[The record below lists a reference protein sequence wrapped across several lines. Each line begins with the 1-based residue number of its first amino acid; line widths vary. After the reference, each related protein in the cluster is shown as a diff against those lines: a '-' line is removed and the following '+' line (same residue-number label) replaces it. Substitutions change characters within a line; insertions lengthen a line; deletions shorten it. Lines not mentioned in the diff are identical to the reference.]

1 MTPSNQ
7 DEARQILDVAKK
19 IQRAYRLRKTIDTY
33 VNDSLAYVPGHVRD
47 ALKEPRGALTVEM
60 DDLLKSLDSNS
71 AWGMVKS
78 NIAYELGDL
87 SPEKL
92 LNVLRIVPALVAAM
106 GLVFQDDAL
115 PKPKKPEAMM
125 AESYFKAITACLSG
139 NTYRMV
145 DDIAKRLDEK
155 EPLFSHSEQRLRQA
169 LALLVQQGKVVHKKL
184 ISGHDSWRKPRRK
197 AR

>member
-1 MTPSNQ
+1 MTPRNQ
-7 DEARQILDVAKK
+7 DEAREILDVAKR

-33 VNDSLAYVPGHVRD
+33 VNDNLAHVPGHVRD

-60 DDLLKSLDSNS
+60 DDLLKLLESNS

-78 NIAYELGDL
+78 GIAYELGDL
-87 SPEKL
+87 SPERL
-92 LNVLRIVPALVAAM
+92 MNVLRVLPVFVSAM
-106 GLVFQDDAL
+106 QLVFKDETL
-115 PKPKKPEAMM
+115 PKPKPEAMM
-125 AESYFKAITACLSG
+125 AEPYFKAIIACLSG

-169 LALLVQQGKVVHKKL
+169 LALLVQQGKIVHKKL

-197 AR
+197 SR

>member
-7 DEARQILDVAKK
+7 DEARQILDVAKR

-33 VNDSLAYVPGHVRD
+33 VNDNLAHVPGHVRD

-60 DDLLKSLDSNS
+60 DDLLKLLESNS

-78 NIAYELGDL
+78 GIAYELGDL
-87 SPEKL
+87 SPERL
-92 LNVLRIVPALVAAM
+92 MNVLRVLPVFVSAMQLVIK
-106 GLVFQDDAL
+106 DDAL
-115 PKPKKPEAMM
+115 PKSKKPDALLND
-125 AESYFKAITACLSG
+125 AYFKTIVSCLSG
-139 NTYRMV
+139 NTYRMLDEIV
-145 DDIAKRLDEK
+145 KRLDEK
-155 EPLFSHSEQRLRQA
+155 EPLFSHSEPRLRNS

-197 AR
+197 SR